1 MVEGASGEGGSDD
14 AWQDADRVR
23 VSPDAVARRVGDQ
36 VVLVHLRTNRIYE
49 LNRTGARLWELLQ
62 GGADLQ
68 QANQRMLAEFDVN
81 EEELRNNMNE
91 IVNELVAMRLLERDA
106 SG

>member
-1 MVEGASGEGGSDD
+1 MVGGGGPGEPRQGTN
-14 AWQDADRVR
+14 RVR
-23 VSPDAVARRVGDQ
+23 VSEDAVARRVGDQ

-62 GGADLQ
+62 GDADLE
-68 QANQRMLAEFDVN
+68 QARDQMLLEFDVT
-81 EEELRNNMNE
+81 EDELRDNLE
-91 IVNELVAMRLLERDA
+91 EVVDELVAMGLLERDA

>member
-1 MVEGASGEGGSDD
+1 MVEGGSGEGRSDD
-14 AWQDADRVR
+14 ARQDADRVR

>member
-1 MVEGASGEGGSDD
+1 MVEGGGRG
-14 AWQDADRVR
+14 QDEAGQGGDRVW

-36 VVLVHLRTNRIYE
+36 VVLVQLQTNRIYE

-62 GGADLQ
+62 GGADLE
-68 QANQRMLAEFDVN
+68 QACERMLAEFDVS
-81 EEELRNNMNE
+81 EDELRNNVSE
-91 IVNELVAMRLLERDA
+91 IVDELVAMRLLERDA